1 MTTTCNAL
9 PVQHAAP
16 FAPITRTR
24 WLSRC
29 VSALWCMLALLLGSA
44 VSTPAAA
51 AGPNGLWTTGSGDY
65 MMVLQ
70 DTTSGT
76 TFALQ
81 VSPTLESMRI
91 WSGPGSAS
99 TVSLAGLLQPADT
112 LQATLSGN
120 AMSGTLTV
128 GGQAQAFSA
137 QLALAWVSS
146 EHAGIWQRSVS
157 TNAYMLFALLDT
169 GTARL
174 GVQIDVTLRPD
185 GGVDYDIYTGTLTQ
199 TVFNGL
205 SIVGTGVRSRLEFG
219 DGTLQGSYTTSARP
233 PVVTAFTATQIVRTA
248 P

>member
-1 MTTTCNAL
+1 MTTPCRPPIRQLAV
-9 PVQHAAP
+9 PCAP
-16 FAPITRTR
+16 SARTLWLDR
-24 WLSRC
+24 WL
-29 VSALWCMLALLLGSA
+29 SALWCMLALMLGSA
-44 VSTPAAA
+44 VATPAAA
-51 AGPNGLWTTGSGDY
+51 AGPNGLWTAASGDY

-81 VSPTLESMRI
+81 VSPTLDSMRI

-99 TVSLAGLLQPADT
+99 TLSLAGLLQPTDS

-120 AMSGTLTV
+120 AMSGTLTL

-185 GGVDYDIYTGTLTQ
+185 GGVDYDIYTGALTQ
-199 TVFNGL
+199 SVFNGL

-219 DGTLQGSYTTSARP
+219 NGTLQGSYTTSARP